1 MHAAHRIG
9 NHLVFIDNEQLR
21 SFAAKKASALRL
33 KRRDHH
39 TGIEIQREIASG
51 NADIPSARAP
61 FRQLVIR
68 ERARWNSENSLSLQ
82 HGIKQF
88 KNVGLARTG
97 RCLHDNIFAFTQRA
111 HRLLLPEIGN
121 DETDFETA
129 WHLERCRARPRLQL
143 FAISNR
149 TRNSFGFFTRI
160 VRRLS
165 CGLHMAL
172 SESEVRDA
180 LRAVKYPGFSR
191 DIVSFGLIKQI
202 KISDSEVT
210 VQLTLATNDPAI
222 PHAIKN
228 ESEEILRGLSG
239 VQKAKV
245 LIDIQAPPAGT
256 GTATMGATRI
266 PGIKHVIAIASGK
279 GGVGKST
286 VAANLALALEKTE
299 VRVGLCDCDI
309 YGPSISL
316 MFGTRDRPTA
326 TEENKIV
333 PIEQYHLKLMSMGF
347 LLDDASPAILRGPM
361 VTRYTQ
367 QFLRQ
372 VDWGELDFLVLD
384 LPPGTG
390 DIQLT
395 IVQTVALSGAIIV
408 TTPQE
413 VALIDA
419 RKAATMFEKVNVPV
433 LGLVENMSYFVSPSD
448 NKRYD
453 IFGTGGGE
461 REAKRL
467 RVPLLGQVPIDIAT
481 REAGDRGRPIVGEDR
496 QSPVAVEF
504 MKIARRIREALA

>member
-1 MHAAHRIG
+1 MLCGMRESFKQKKVPL
-9 NHLVFIDNEQLR
+9 HLYGPRQRPTFPDVSISQEQVREALR
-21 SFAAKKASALRL
+21 S
-33 KRRDHH
+33 
-39 TGIEIQREIASG
+39 
-51 NADIPSARAP
+51 
-61 FRQLVIR
+61 
-68 ERARWNSENSLSLQ
+68 
-82 HGIKQF
+82 
-88 KNVGLARTG
+88 
-97 RCLHDNIFAFTQRA
+97 
-111 HRLLLPEIGN
+111 
-121 DETDFETA
+121 
-129 WHLERCRARPRLQL
+129 
-143 FAISNR
+143 
-149 TRNSFGFFTRI
+149 
-160 VRRLS
+160 VR
-165 CGLHMAL
+165 
-172 SESEVRDA
+172 
-180 LRAVKYPGFSR
+180 YPGFSR
-191 DIVSFGLIKQI
+191 DIVSFGLVKDVQI
-202 KISDSEVT
+202 HDGEVK
-210 VQLTLATNDPAI
+210 VQLALATNDPNI
-222 PHAIKN
+222 PATIKN
-228 ESEEILRGLSG
+228 DAEKILRQLNG
-239 VQKAKV
+239 VRSAKV
-245 LIDIQAPPAGT
+245 LIDIHAAPAGA
-256 GTATMGATRI
+256 GGGVGATRI

-286 VAANLALALEKTE
+286 VAANLAVALEQTE
-299 VRVGLCDCDI
+299 ARVGLCDCDI

-316 MFGTRDRPTA
+316 MFGTRERPTA
-326 TEENKIV
+326 TDENKIV

-448 NKRYD
+448 SKRYD
-453 IFGTGGGE
+453 IFGSGGGE

-467 RVPLLGQVPIDIAT
+467 RVPLLGQIPIDIAT
-481 REAGDRGRPIVGEDR
+481 REAGDRGQPIVAEDR

-504 MKIARRIREALA
+504 MKVAKRIREVLA